1 MRSLTP
7 TDIARLLPHSGS
19 MVLLD
24 AVLEY
29 DAHRIHCL
37 AQRHHAADNP
47 LRQDGKLPAWCGLE
61 YAAQA
66 MAVHQGLIHRGLCAS
81 DAAPPARGFLAVARD
96 LMLTPTDLDG
106 LPGELH
112 VHAEKII
119 AEGGRSLYRFHLT
132 SQGQTL
138 LSGRVAVV
146 LQVAPA

>member
-1 MRSLTP
+1 MSP
-7 TDIARLLPHSGS
+7 ADIARLLPHSGN

-24 AVLEY
+24 AVLEHG
-29 DAHRIHCL
+29 DRTIHCL

-47 LRQDGKLPAWCGLE
+47 LRMDGRLPAWCGLE

-66 MAVHQGLIHRGLCAS
+66 MAVHQGLCAGS
-81 DAAPPARGFLAVARD
+81 DAPPARGFLAVARD
-96 LMLTPTDLDG
+96 VTLTPADLDG

-112 VHAEKII
+112 IHAEKLI
-119 AEGGRSLYRFHLT
+119 AEGGRSLYQFHLS

-146 LQVAPA
+146 LQGTVE

>member
-7 TDIARLLPHSGS
+7 ADIARLLPHSGK

-29 DAHRIHCL
+29 DAHSIHCL

-66 MAVHQGLIHRGLCAS
+66 MAVHQGLSAS
-81 DAAPPARGFLAVARD
+81 DGAPPARGFLAVARD
-96 LMLTPTDLDG
+96 VLLTQHDLDG

-112 VHAEKII
+112 IHAEKII
-119 AEGGRSLYRFHLT
+119 AESGRSLYRFHLT

-146 LQVAPA
+146 LQGATA

>member
-7 TDIARLLPHSGS
+7 TDIARLLPHSGN

-29 DAHRIHCL
+29 DAHTIHCL
-37 AQRHHAADNP
+37 AHRHHAADNP
-47 LRQDGKLPAWCGLE
+47 LRLDGRLPAWCGME

-66 MAVHQGLIHRGLCAS
+66 MAVHQSLCAS
-81 DAAPPARGFLAVARD
+81 DGAPPARGFLAVARD
-96 LMLTPTDLDG
+96 VALTPTDLDG

-112 VHAEKII
+112 IHAEKII
-119 AEGGRSLYRFHLT
+119 AQSGRSLYRFHLT

-146 LQVAPA
+146 LHGAPA

>member
-1 MRSLTP
+1 MRRLTR

-24 AVLEY
+24 AVLDY
-29 DAHRIHCL
+29 DADSIHCL
-37 AQRHHAADNP
+37 AHSHHDVDNP
-47 LRQDGKLPAWCGLE
+47 LRMDGRLPAWCGME

-66 MAVHQGLIHRGLCAS
+66 MAIHQRLCAS
-81 DAAPPARGFLAVARD
+81 NAAPPARGFLAVARD
-96 LMLTPTDLDG
+96 VSLMSTDLDG

-112 VHAEKII
+112 IRADKII
-119 AEGGRSLYRFHLT
+119 AESGRSLYQFHLS

-146 LQVAPA
+146 LQGLPE

>member
-1 MRSLTP
+1 MRSLTQA
-7 TDIARLLPHSGS
+7 DIARLLPHSGN

-29 DAHRIHCL
+29 DAHTIHCL
-37 AQRHHAADNP
+37 AHSHHAVDNP
-47 LRQDGKLPAWCGLE
+47 LRMDGRLPAWCGIE

-66 MAVHQGLIHRGLCAS
+66 MAIHQGLCAS

-96 LMLTPTDLDG
+96 VALTRTDLDG

-112 VHAEKII
+112 IHADKII
-119 AEGGRSLYRFHLT
+119 AESGRSLYQFHLS

-146 LQVAPA
+146 LQASPE

>member
-1 MRSLTP
+1 MAGLTP
-7 TDIARLLPHSGS
+7 ADIARLLPHSGN

-24 AVLEY
+24 AVLEH
-29 DAHRIHCL
+29 DAGRIHCL

-47 LRQDGKLPAWCGLE
+47 LRMDGRLPAWCGIE

-66 MAVHQGLIHRGLCAS
+66 MAVHQGLCAGN
-81 DAAPPARGFLAVARD
+81 AAPPARGFLAVARD
-96 LMLTPTDLDG
+96 VVQASTELDG

-112 VHAEKII
+112 IHAEKLI
-119 AEGGRSLYRFHLT
+119 AESGRSLYRFHLT

-146 LQVAPA
+146 LQGAPE